1 MLMRGSKGKAEY
13 ENLTDE
19 EILNIRIK
27 DLNVQIADSPL
38 EPLINRLYDELGQ
51 AGISFRPPRYLA
63 DEWLC
68 PDKLPI
74 IGIPFYL
81 AHPRLKHIEKKMMF
95 EVEGGTEKSCMKL
108 LRHECG
114 HAFNYAYELYKKTR
128 WRKLFGTFSTTY
140 SISSYFSRRYSKR
153 YVVHL
158 QGNYAQSHPD
168 EDFAETFAVC
178 ITPNSQWQQKY
189 NKWPAIKKLQYV
201 DGLIKRTGS
210 TAPVKTFRG
219 TAPWS
224 AHRMTST
231 LGAYYQRRQK
241 LLGDEFRGYYDEGL
255 KRLFIARPVDA
266 ELCASKFI
274 RGHRKLFVN
283 HIAKWTGSRKY
294 EIYHLL
300 NRLARR
306 CEVLDLW
313 ARPGDEVAISTFVTA
328 IVSNALKK
336 P

>member
-1 MLMRGSKGKAEY
+1 MRTPKGKAEY
-13 ENLTDE
+13 KNLTDE

-27 DLNVQIADSPL
+27 DLNVQIAASPL
-38 EPLINRLYDELGQ
+38 EPLMNRLYDELGQ
-51 AGISFRPPRYLA
+51 AGISFRPPCYLA
-63 DEWLC
+63 DKWLC

-95 EVEGGTEKSCMKL
+95 EVEGATEKSCMKL

-114 HAFNYAYELYKKTR
+114 HAFNYAYESYKKTR
-128 WRKLFGTFSTTY
+128 WRQLFGTFSTTY
-140 SISSYFSRRYSKR
+140 PTSYFSQRYSKR

-158 QGNYAQSHPD
+158 QDNYAQSHPD

-178 ITPNSQWQQKY
+178 ITPNSQWQRKY

-201 DGLIKRTGS
+201 DGLIKRTATS
-210 TAPVKTFRG
+210 PPVKTFRG
-219 TAPWS
+219 KAPWS

-241 LLGDEFRGYYDEGL
+241 LLGEDFQGYYDEEL
-255 KRLFIARPVDA
+255 KRLFVAKPVDA
-266 ELCASKFI
+266 ASSGSKFI
-274 RGHRKLFVN
+274 RLHHKILVDN
-283 HIAKWTGSRKY
+283 IAKWTGSRKY
-294 EIYHLL
+294 KIYHLL

-306 CEVLDLW
+306 CEALDLW
-313 ARPGDEVAISTFVTA
+313 ARPGDEVAVSTFVTA